1 MSHPFISDEE
11 KKYLEEALGGQ
22 RSKDVQIPWI
32 AILTSVPLWAL
43 VCAQVIYYIL
53 RIFHD

>member
-22 RSKDVQIPWI
+22 RSKDVDIPWI
-32 AILTSVPLWAL
+32 AILTCVPLWAL
-43 VCAQVIYYIL
+43 VCAQVIL
-53 RIFHD
+53 LL